1 MTPTAVVSDRGYSYV
16 PAQFLLIDHAHPPRE
31 GSDFMGNQD
40 EMVKIEM
47 IEGLQRAL
55 DNNFQRLRENA
66 RREWEM
72 RFAGNDPSDACVNV
86 RVSTVPQ
93 ARLSVLPCA
102 GFLARSVR
110 PLETGKMRPLLV

>member
-1 MTPTAVVSDRGYSYV
+1 
-16 PAQFLLIDHAHPPRE
+16 
-31 GSDFMGNQD
+31 MGNQD

-72 RFAGNDPSDACVNV
+72 RFAGNDPSDACAHV
-86 RVSTVPQ
+86 RITSGKPSAGVIKKPAGSLLFGTR
-93 ARLSVLPCA
+93 RLHA
-102 GFLARSVR
+102 
-110 PLETGKMRPLLV
+110 